1 MVDNKILMIV
11 AVVLI
16 AAAAFVYMGG
26 METTLITEETMEPEI
41 KEPTTE
47 STVETQVSVPTTEV
61 KTTVE
66 VL

>member
-16 AAAAFVYMGG
+16 AAAVFVYISG
-26 METTLITEETMEPEI
+26 METTLITEETTEPEI
-41 KEPTTE
+41 EE
-47 STVETQVSVPTTEV
+47 SIDENDLENKSVLSTEV